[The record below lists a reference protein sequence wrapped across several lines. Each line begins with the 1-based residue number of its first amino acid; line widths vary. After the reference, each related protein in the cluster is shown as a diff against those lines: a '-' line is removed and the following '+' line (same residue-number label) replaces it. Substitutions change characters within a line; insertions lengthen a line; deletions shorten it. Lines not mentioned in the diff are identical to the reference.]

1 MAQYI
6 VNSENQETETLLI
19 AYRDARGGIQ
29 SQAGQMYHAILRT
42 ETAYAEFDVA
52 LQIGGSLESL
62 GAYHVAKQAAVSD
75 AVVTLRTNIAGVMAL
90 MVQMQAGYA
99 AATGGAGILFPGVPT
114 E

>member
-6 VNSENQETETLLI
+6 VESGNQQTETLLV

-29 SQAGQMYHAILRT
+29 SQAGQMYQACLRT
-42 ETAYAEFDVA
+42 EDTYAEFDAA
-52 LQIGGSLESL
+52 LQVGGPLESL
-62 GAYHVAKQAAVSD
+62 GEYHADKQASLSA
-75 AVVTLRTNIAGVMAL
+75 AVVALRAQMAGLMGL

-99 AATGGAGILFPGVPT
+99 AATGGEGILFPGGPT

>member
-29 SQAGQMYHAILRT
+29 SQAGQMYQAILRT
-42 ETAYAEFDVA
+42 ETAYAEFDAA
-52 LQIGGSLESL
+52 LQVGGPLESL
-62 GAYHVAKQAAVSD
+62 GDYHAAKQAAVSD
-75 AVVTLRTNIAGVMAL
+75 AVVALRAQMAGMMGL

>member
-6 VNSENQETETLLI
+6 VDSTDQSTETLLI
-19 AYRDARGGIQ
+19 AYREARGGIQ
-29 SQAGQMYHAILRT
+29 SQAGQMYQAIVRT
-42 ETAYAEFDVA
+42 ETAYAEFDAA
-52 LQIGGSLESL
+52 LQVGGSLESL

-75 AVVTLRTNIAGVMAL
+75 AVVTLRANMAAVMAL

-99 AATGGAGILFPGVPT
+99 AAVPGGVLFPGVPT

>member
-29 SQAGQMYHAILRT
+29 SQAGQMYQACLRT
-42 ETAYAEFDVA
+42 ETAYAEFDAALQPGGPLETLGEYHADKQVSLSAAVVA
-52 LQIGGSLESL
+52 LR
-62 GAYHVAKQAAVSD
+62 A
-75 AVVTLRTNIAGVMAL
+75 NMAGLMAL